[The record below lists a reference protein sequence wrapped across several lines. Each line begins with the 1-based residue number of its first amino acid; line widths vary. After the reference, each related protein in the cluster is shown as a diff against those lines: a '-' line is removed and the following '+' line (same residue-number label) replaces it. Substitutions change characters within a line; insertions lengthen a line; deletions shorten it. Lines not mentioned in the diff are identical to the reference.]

1 MSTRQGSREAKRR
14 QGQLQRGINI
24 TDRLRAI
31 CADIAQRLPDLAHI
45 DVRQIGFAFAQ
56 TRKAVL
62 HGMHASLTP
71 LRFEDGS
78 LTGEYRGRPMRVQR
92 VYDPGGQEM
101 LYIYTVYLPRFTN
114 LDFREKLI
122 TIFHELWHI
131 SPDFNG
137 DLRRHPGRCYA
148 HSHSQADYDA
158 HMAVLADRWL
168 KLQPP
173 EELYQFLRLGFAEL
187 EQIYGRVY
195 GMRIARPRLLPA
207 AS

>member
-1 MSTRQGSREAKRR
+1 MPTRQGSRDLKQR
-14 QGQLQRGINI
+14 QGHLQRGINI

-31 CADIAQRLPDLAHI
+31 CADIAQRLPELAHI
-45 DVRQIGFAFAQ
+45 DVGQMGFAFAQ
-56 TRKAVL
+56 TRKSVL

-78 LTGEYRGRPMRVQR
+78 LIGEYRGRPMRVQR
-92 VYDPGGQEM
+92 VYDNGGQEM

-173 EELYQFLRLGFAEL
+173 EELYQFLRLGFSEL

-207 AS
+207 S

>member
-1 MSTRQGSREAKRR
+1 MPTRQGRR
-14 QGQLQRGINI
+14 DLKQRTGHVPKGFNI
-24 TDRLRAI
+24 TDRVRAI
-31 CADIAQRLPDLAHI
+31 CADISQHVPELAHI
-45 DVRQIGFAFAQ
+45 DVNRIGFAFAQ
-56 TRKAVL
+56 TRKAVM
-62 HGMHASLTP
+62 HGMQASLTP

-92 VYDPGGQEM
+92 VFDNDGREM

-131 SPDFNG
+131 SPEFNG
-137 DLRRHPGRCYA
+137 DLRRHSGRCYA
-148 HSHSQADYDA
+148 HSHSQSEYDA

-173 EELYQFLRLGFAEL
+173 EELFEFLRLDFAAI
-187 EQIYGRVY
+187 EQRYGRVF
-195 GMRIARPRLLPA
+195 GMRIARPRLLPI
-207 AS
+207 S